1 MADYAGILRPQPLR
15 APVAAA
21 QSFVLPALSSVY
33 RGIRAPLVGPVA
45 GVYEET
51 GDSVRDAQVTFAGAL
66 SQGPGQFWFDHVHSV
81 PQFIA
86 LGNIV
91 TTVTRQVEIYN
102 AFHIAARELQIAENN
117 AGGGTTLLN
126 VPVVPYDI
134 AAQHS
139 LFVELR
145 VATSGPPTINGTLVF
160 TLDSGVLTILVTG
173 SRVVMFPYPPES
185 PIDEELEWKT
195 TVLPSADG
203 REQRIAL
210 RRCPR
215 QSFNLTF
222 AVEDDRVRRTLHSLV
237 FGWLAGVFGIP
248 VWFEARRLTV
258 DAAAADTVIQVDT
271 RFADFRDGGLA
282 IVWYDEETYD
292 ALEIAGHTDSS
303 ITFSSPLTQPF
314 AAATSW
320 VMPLRTALADPQIS
334 GTRHPVGLDVFP
346 MTFHVLDNDAPATAD
361 ASAFPS
367 YGGRVLLNGPNFMG
381 GDTAPRGISM
391 KVGRHDNETGAPAQF
406 SDWRAPQGVSQKGFF
421 TTSDQQRWE
430 VRQLLHALRGPQAA
444 FYLPTFYHD
453 LVAAGPLSSGSSN
466 MDIENIGYTRYI
478 NGQAPNNHIWVELLS
493 GVEYCKEIVS
503 SVVLDDD
510 VERLTL
516 SDAWPTTIQISEIR
530 RISYLPLSRV
540 AEDSVRL
547 QHSGSGETAV
557 VFGVLEVQQ

>member
-1 MADYAGILRPQPLR
+1 MADLAGILLENPPRAPLHNGQPLTFG
-15 APVAAA
+15 AP
-21 QSFVLPALSSVY
+21 SEVY
-33 RGIRAPLVGPVA
+33 RGLVVPSASPLA
-45 GVYEET
+45 GVFEVTE
-51 GDSVRDAQVTFAGAL
+51 DSVRGSYADHGGYEAA
-66 SQGPGQFWFDHVHSV
+66 GPGQFWFEHVHSV
-81 PQFIA
+81 PLSMA

-102 AFHIAARELQIAENN
+102 AFHRAARELQTVENN
-117 AGGGTTLLN
+117 VGGGTTLLG

-160 TLDSGVLTILVTG
+160 TLDSGVLVIPVTG

-195 TVLPSADG
+195 TVLSSTDG
-203 REQRIAL
+203 REQRVAL

-215 QSFNLTF
+215 QSFNLNF
-222 AVEDDRVRRTLHSLV
+222 AVEDDHVRRTLQSLV

-258 DAAAADTVIQVDT
+258 DAAADDLVIQVDT
-271 RFADFRDGGLA
+271 RHADFRDGGLA
-282 IVWYDEETYD
+282 IVWYDEETWD
-292 ALEIAGHTDSS
+292 ALEIASHTDSAL
-303 ITFSSPLTQPF
+303 TFSSPLTQPF

-346 MTFHVLDNDAPATAD
+346 MTFRVLDNDAPATAD
-361 ASAFPS
+361 DSAFPT
-367 YGGRVLLNGPNFMG
+367 YDGRVLLNGPNFMG
-381 GDTAPRGISM
+381 GSTAPRGTSM

-406 SDWRAPQGVSQKGFF
+406 SDWQAPQGVSQKGFF
-421 TTSDQQRWE
+421 TTTEQGRWE

-478 NGQAPNNHIWVELLS
+478 NGQAPHNHIWVELLS

-503 SVVLDDD
+503 SIVLDDD

-530 RISYLPLSRV
+530 RISYLPLSRI
-540 AEDSVRL
+540 AEDTVRL